1 MDAPAHPIGFAIMIR
16 LADRRRTVAATRA
29 LPDVI
34 DLLVIAVRAG
44 LTPELAIRKVAP
56 FTGPPI
62 GLDLQA
68 VIDRIDNDGQRF
80 ADALDGLISHR
91 GEPLR
96 PVVAALTGAERYG
109 LPLAPAL
116 DALAQHA
123 RTTRRR
129 QADIAARRLPV
140 VLAFPLVVCILPA
153 FAVLSVA
160 PALIGAL
167 RALNP

>member
-1 MDAPAHPIGFAIMIR
+1 VDAAAHPIGSTGMIR
-16 LADRRRTVAATRA
+16 LADKRRTLAAVRA

-34 DLLVIAVRAG
+34 DLLVIGVRAG
-44 LTPELAIRKVAP
+44 LTPELAVRKITP
-56 FTGPPI
+56 FCEPPFAAA
-62 GLDLQA
+62 LRS
-68 VIDRIDNDGQRF
+68 VVDRIDCDGHRF
-80 ADALDGLISHR
+80 ADALDGLIADV
-91 GEPLR
+91 GDPAR

-140 VLAFPLVVCILPA
+140 LLALPLVGCILPA